1 MTDRQRHDEQERL
14 ARLYRE
20 QGDIEPGPGVDQ
32 RIRARARADTRLSG
46 APRPAHWLGGV
57 ALAASLFVVVS
68 IVTNIEPP
76 EAELPATELNRAG
89 GSSEAADIERLES
102 PDAMPARQ
110 RGRGEQA
117 EAEMG
122 MDRAMPMLS
131 APPPEPLMERRV
143 RDSAADDAERTAREQ
158 YQSLGASR
166 QAESDRVQLPE
177 MPDATAKAEL
187 EILDERAAGAQ
198 RALWLIDRFISIG
211 NAERARA
218 EVQAFRERYPGQEV
232 PRTLLK
238 RLEALDAQATGR
250 Q

>member
-1 MTDRQRHDEQERL
+1 MTGRERHDEQERL
-14 ARLYRE
+14 AQLYRE

-57 ALAASLFVVVS
+57 AVAASLFVVVS
-68 IVTNIEPP
+68 IITNIEPP
-76 EAELPATELNRAG
+76 EAELPATGTNRTS
-89 GSSEAADIERLES
+89 GSSEAADIERVES

-110 RGRGEQA
+110 RGSGEQA
-117 EAEMG
+117 EAEKG

-166 QAESDRVQLPE
+166 QAESDRVQVPE
-177 MPDATAKAEL
+177 MPDAAAKAGLEL
-187 EILDERAAGAQ
+187 LDEGATGAQ

-218 EVQAFRERYPGQEV
+218 EVEAFRERYPAREIPQQV
-232 PRTLLK
+232 LSD
-238 RLEALDAQATGR
+238 LEQLESSADPD
-250 Q
+250 